1 MMDKSSS
8 LVMLVQITPITTIR
22 ISVNKEKLSNSLR
35 HWGSRVAVDKGTV
48 RDPMAVQRVPAA
60 LWLFHP
66 WGAWVWGAR
75 VWGARLAGP
84 LDVITQPVK
93 LLSRPKIS
101 HSGKSQS
108 GTFLFSFEFSTSIF
122 CIFPPKKKKRHT
134 EISCVF
140 WQTSFHILVLVFFPL
155 ILCQDQIPLE
165 SLFVSL
171 YPSTQGKT
179 LYDYL

>member
-1 MMDKSSS
+1 MIKVLSESPWLCKECLQRSGSS
-8 LVMLVQITPITTIR
+8 IP
-22 ISVNKEKLSNSLR
+22 
-35 HWGSRVAVDKGTV
+35 G
-48 RDPMAVQRVPAA
+48 VPG
-60 LWLFHP
+60 F
-66 WGAWVWGAR
+66 GGAR
-75 VWGARLAGP
+75 VWGASLAGP

-93 LLSRPKIS
+93 LLSRPKIP

-108 GTFLFSFEFSTSIF
+108 GTFRFSFEFSTSIF

-171 YPSTQGKT
+171 YPSTRGKT